1 MNQPTSLP
9 VIAVSAGILYRPDG
23 AILLASRPVGKPWS
37 GYWEFPGGKIEAGET
52 SRQALTRELEEELGI
67 QVTHATPWLTL
78 THNYPTARIG
88 LNCFLID
95 TWQGDPMPREGQM
108 LSWQHPD
115 AVNVMPLLPAN
126 LPLLRALCLPPI
138 IGITHIENDP
148 AGFLEKLDAALLAGL
163 KLIQLREAGLT
174 QHYAET
180 VIARAHQHGAQVVI
194 NQDVNLAQRTR
205 ADGIHLTAKQL
216 ADTATRPDFRLVG
229 ASCHNKPEL
238 DQAEQLGCDYALL
251 SPVLPTASHPGV
263 AVLGWEG
270 FAELVRGC
278 SLPVYALGGMTQSL
292 LTPARERGAHGIA
305 LLRGIWS

>member
-1 MNQPTSLP
+1 MNQLTSLP
-9 VIAVSAGILYRPDG
+9 VMAVSAGILYRPDG
-23 AILLASRPVGKPWS
+23 TILLASRPADKPWS
-37 GYWEFPGGKIEAGET
+37 GYWEFPGGKMEAGET

-67 QVTHATPWLTL
+67 QVTHAMPWLTL
-78 THNYPTARIG
+78 THNYPTARVC

-95 TWQGDPMPREGQM
+95 AWQGDPTPREGQM

-115 AVNVMPLLPAN
+115 AVNVTPLLPAN

-138 IGITHIENDP
+138 MGITHMENDP
-148 AGFLEKLDAALLAGL
+148 VGFLKKLDAALLAGL
-163 KLIQLREAGLT
+163 KLIQLREAGIT

-194 NQDVNLAQRTR
+194 NQDVNLAQRTQ

-216 ADTATRPDFRLVG
+216 ADTVVRPDFRLVG
-229 ASCHNKPEL
+229 ASCHNKLEL
-238 DQAEQLGCDYALL
+238 DHAEQLGCDYALL
-251 SPVLPTASHPGV
+251 SPVLPTASHPGTT
-263 AVLGWEG
+263 VLGWDK
-270 FAELVRGC
+270 FTELAQGR

-305 LLRGIWS
+305 LLRGIW